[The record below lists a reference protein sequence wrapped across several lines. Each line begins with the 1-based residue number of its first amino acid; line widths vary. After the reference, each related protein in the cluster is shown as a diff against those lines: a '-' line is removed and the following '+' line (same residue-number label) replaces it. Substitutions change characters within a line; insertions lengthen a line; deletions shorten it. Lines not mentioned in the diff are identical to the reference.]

1 MTGTFSPFR
10 ARVVAVTSGK
20 GGVGKTNVV
29 AGLATA
35 FAKAGQK
42 VVVLDANFGLA
53 NLDVLLGLSPRHTLE
68 HVLNGEKMMEEVMLE
83 APVAG
88 ALNIRVIPTS
98 SGVHELSHL
107 DPASELRL
115 TQSLQRVCDDAD
127 WLFIDTAAGI
137 HDAVLKMLAAAQEII
152 IVSTPEPTSLLDA
165 YAMLKVLHL
174 REPNKPVHLV
184 INNAQSLEEAIE
196 AVDQLRAAVQH
207 FLGKDLSI
215 LGLVPSDRHLLQAVR
230 EQRSV
235 VDLYPSSPA
244 GTAIR
249 NMAESLAD
257 RVGTASKNL
266 AVRW

>member
-1 MTGTFSPFR
+1 M
-10 ARVVAVTSGK
+10 TSGK

-35 FAKAGQK
+35 FAKIGQK

-53 NLDVLLGLSPRHTLE
+53 NLDVLLGLSPKLTLE
-68 HVLNGEKMMEEVMLE
+68 HVLNGEKMMEEAMLE
-83 APVAG
+83 APLAG
-88 ALNIRVIPTS
+88 AASILVIPTS

-107 DPASELRL
+107 DSASELRL
-115 TQSLQRVCDDAD
+115 TQSLQRVCEDAD

-137 HDAVLKMLAAAQEII
+137 HDAVLKMLAASQEVI

-174 REPNKPVHLV
+174 REPDKPVHMV
-184 INNAQSLEEAIE
+184 INNAQNLEEATE
-196 AVDQLRAAVQH
+196 AADQLRAAARH
-207 FLGKDLSI
+207 FLGMELEI
-215 LGLVPSDRHLLQAVR
+215 LGFVPSDRHLLQSVR

-235 VDLYPSSPA
+235 VDRYPNSPS

-249 NMAESLAD
+249 HMAESLAN
-257 RVGTASKNL
+257 RVG
-266 AVRW
+266 V

>member
-1 MTGTFSPFR
+1 MTVTFSPFR

-35 FAKAGQK
+35 FAKAGQR

-68 HVLNGEKMMEEVMLE
+68 QVLKGEKMMEEVILD

-88 ALNIRVIPTS
+88 GTSIRVIPTS

-115 TQSLQRVCDDAD
+115 TQSLQRVCEDAD

-137 HDAVLKMLAAAQEII
+137 HDAVLKMLAASQEVIL
-152 IVSTPEPTSLLDA
+152 VSTPEPTSLLDA

-174 REPNKPVHLV
+174 REPDKAVHVV
-184 INNAQSLEEAIE
+184 INNAQNREEANE
-196 AVDQLRAAVQH
+196 AADQLRAAARH
-207 FLGKDLSI
+207 FLGKDLGV

-230 EQRSV
+230 QQRSV
-235 VDLYPSSPA
+235 VDLYPGSPA
-244 GTAIR
+244 GVAIR
-249 NMAESLAD
+249 AMAESLAE
-257 RVGTASKNL
+257 RVG
-266 AVRW
+266 V

>member
-1 MTGTFSPFR
+1 MTVTFSPFR

-53 NLDVLLGLSPRHTLE
+53 NLDVLLGLSPKHTLE
-68 HVLNGEKMMEEVMLE
+68 HVLKGEKMMEEVLLE
-83 APVAG
+83 SPVAG
-88 ALNIRVIPTS
+88 ATSISVIPTS

-115 TQSLQRVCDDAD
+115 TQSLQRVCEDAD

-137 HDAVLKMLAAAQEII
+137 HDAVLKMLAASQEVIL
-152 IVSTPEPTSLLDA
+152 VSTPEPTSLLDA
-165 YAMLKVLHL
+165 YAMLKVLYL
-174 REPNKPVHLV
+174 REPLKVVHLV
-184 INNAQSLEEAIE
+184 INNAQSLEEATE
-196 AVDQLRAAVQH
+196 AADQLRAAAQH
-207 FLGKDLSI
+207 FLGKDLEI

-244 GTAIR
+244 GIALCT
-249 NMAESLAD
+249 MAESLAG
-257 RVGTASKNL
+257 RMSASPKDMGIL
-266 AVRW
+266 W